1 MAELSRISGASSVM
15 CPCRRPAIAGG
26 RERSA
31 VQTKGHDPV
40 AAARLRASG
49 FTLRS
54 YEPFTRVLCRLDGAA
69 GPANVLWVRDEG
81 SVTAR
86 LASAPRL
93 DVVGVR
99 L

>member
-1 MAELSRISGASSVM
+1 M